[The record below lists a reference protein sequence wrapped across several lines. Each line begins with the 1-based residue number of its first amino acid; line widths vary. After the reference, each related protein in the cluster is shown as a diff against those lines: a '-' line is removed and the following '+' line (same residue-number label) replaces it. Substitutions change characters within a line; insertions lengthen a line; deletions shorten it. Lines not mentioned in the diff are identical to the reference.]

1 MLPYTEHMARF
12 AFCGILWA
20 LKKRRNSNFF
30 FTTFSKFSGTCPV
43 FCIFSPPDE
52 CCLVDG
58 DPIEPVHSINGR
70 RAFFL
75 RLATKGLSCSALLTW
90 IPPRR
95 KRRSKTS
102 SRAAQ
107 KKLFFAV
114 HTRTPSVITC
124 TSRGVF
130 SFGLQNTELP
140 CPMNHISWQNWNV
153 YAWTK
158 FRAWTYHHSF
168 ALCAP

>member
-1 MLPYTEHMARF
+1 MRDVLPYTEHMARF

-30 FTTFSKFSGTCPV
+30 STTFSKFSGTCPV
-43 FCIFSPPDE
+43 FCIFSPPDG

-114 HTRTPSVITC
+114 HTRTPSVITG
-124 TSRGVF
+124 SRRLLLRAPKYGITVSDESHF
-130 SFGLQNTELP
+130 LAELE
-140 CPMNHISWQNWNV
+140 CIRV
-153 YAWTK
+153 DEI
-158 FRAWTYHHSF
+158 
-168 ALCAP
+168 